1 LVTLVILTAL
11 GYWTLTSYTSF
22 RNHSSQ
28 GDVVVVGG
36 DIPLNV
42 NGRAKLWG
50 YTWHGFLAKPVFG
63 HGVGSVER
71 AVSSIS
77 STTHPHND
85 FLRLLFDFGLIGTGL
100 WCYAYARIVREI
112 LRRKSH
118 ERADVLTFAARLATL
133 AIPLSMIT
141 DNVIVYSF
149 VVAPAGALIGL
160 ALGQSDDKRL
170 GAMGPARVSNS
181 THLA

>member
-1 LVTLVILTAL
+1 
-11 GYWTLTSYTSF
+11 
-22 RNHSSQ
+22 
-28 GDVVVVGG
+28 
-36 DIPLNV
+36 
-42 NGRAKLWG
+42 
-50 YTWHGFLAKPVFG
+50 
-63 HGVGSVER
+63 
-71 AVSSIS
+71 
-77 STTHPHND
+77 
-85 FLRLLFDFGLIGTGL
+85 LFDFGLIGTGL